1 MRIHAES
8 WIKVEFDK
16 EGADKINEAIQ
27 TLNIIKDE
35 ISKIATGTD
44 WWYKLDEATDVLDE
58 ILNGEM
64 Y

>member
-27 TLNIIKDE
+27 TINIIKDE
-35 ISKIATGTD
+35 KIVIFARAALHDGRSMGN
-44 WWYKLDEATDVLDE
+44 AP
-58 ILNGEM
+58 G
-64 Y
+64 

>member
-44 WWYKLDEATDVLDE
+44 WWYKLDEATDVLNG

>member
-44 WWYKLDEATDVLDE
+44 WWHKLDEATDVLNG

>member
-27 TLNIIKDE
+27 TINIIKDE

>member
-27 TLNIIKDE
+27 ILNIIRGE
-35 ISKIATGTD
+35 INKIATGTD
-44 WWYKLDEATDVLDE
+44 WDYKLEEATDVLNG